1 MLNFTK
7 MNGAGNDFVMVDNR
21 DGSLALDKDTIARL
35 CDRHRGIG
43 ADGLL
48 AVEPAQNG
56 ADFRMRYYNADG
68 GEAEMCGNGARCF
81 ARFASKLAG
90 KTEAVSFE
98 TIAGVITAKAAQP
111 GAIGSPLS
119 AGGGFTRTGIG
130 TIVDM
135 DSLEVE
141 VDVGEAF
148 IGRVQ
153 PQMPVEAT
161 LNAYPDWKIPAEVI
175 AVIPT
180 ADRGKATVKVR
191 IALKQK
197 DPRIVPEMGVN
208 VSFLETTKP
217 QTAQRQPQGVRV
229 PAAAIVDREGAEVAF
244 VLGDDGERVEQRTLK
259 TGMALGN
266 DRLVR
271 SGLGAGDTVVLDPPA
286 ELKDGAK
293 VKVAQEDAE

>member
-1 MLNFTK
+1 
-7 MNGAGNDFVMVDNR
+7 
-21 DGSLALDKDTIARL
+21 
-35 CDRHRGIG
+35 
-43 ADGLL
+43 
-48 AVEPAQNG
+48 
-56 ADFRMRYYNADG
+56 
-68 GEAEMCGNGARCF
+68 
-81 ARFASKLAG
+81 
-90 KTEAVSFE
+90 
-98 TIAGVITAKAAQP
+98 
-111 GAIGSPLS
+111 
-119 AGGGFTRTGIG
+119 
-130 TIVDM
+130 
-135 DSLEVE
+135 
-141 VDVGEAF
+141 
-148 IGRVQ
+148 
-153 PQMPVEAT
+153 
-161 LNAYPDWKIPAEVI
+161 VI

-293 VKVAQEDAE
+293 VKVAQEAAE